1 MGFIQKKYIKNI
13 VSYKS
18 ILASMF
24 YKVNIIAYFKQQEFI
39 FFFFWSTENQAFQLV
54 VEIIHQ

>member
-1 MGFIQKKYIKNI
+1 MGFIKKIFKKHLK
-13 VSYKS
+13 SYKS

-39 FFFFWSTENQAFQLV
+39 FFFFWSKENQAFQLV

>member
-1 MGFIQKKYIKNI
+1 MGFIKKIFKKHLK
-13 VSYKS
+13 SYKS

-54 VEIIHQ
+54 VEIIHR

>member
-1 MGFIQKKYIKNI
+1 MGFIKKIFKKHLK
-13 VSYKS
+13 SYKS

-39 FFFFWSTENQAFQLV
+39 FFPFGVQKIKHFSWWLR
-54 VEIIHQ
+54 